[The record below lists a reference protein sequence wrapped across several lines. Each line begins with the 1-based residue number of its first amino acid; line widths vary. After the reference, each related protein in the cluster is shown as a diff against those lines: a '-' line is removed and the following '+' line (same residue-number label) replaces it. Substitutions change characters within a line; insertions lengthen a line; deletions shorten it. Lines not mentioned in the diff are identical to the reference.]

1 MLPRG
6 SAKTSRAGFARRPGR
21 YRNDPRT
28 FDCHVIF
35 LVFAP
40 SQRATAEEVSEVCR
54 SAEAVVFPRQSRE
67 VRPQHNRQRERERER
82 EKRKGRSDCAQKPSR
97 SQSHNLSAASLGYP
111 TPQDRQ
117 ALVRSASENSNGS
130 GPVVGIPILP
140 NSENGTEPRRAE
152 IFDRT
157 HQEPQFTC
165 STAAEGNQSGRAAR

>member
-67 VRPQHNRQRERERER
+67 VRPQHNRRES
-82 EKRKGRSDCAQKPSR
+82 KRSSDCGPANISNLHKYINSCPQSLSYPHSLR
-97 SQSHNLSAASLGYP
+97 SVSSSQLCVP
-111 TPQDRQ
+111 T
-117 ALVRSASENSNGS
+117 SENSNGS
-130 GPVVGIPILP
+130 CRSYLFFVLR
-140 NSENGTEPRRAE
+140 TEPNPDGQRHS
-152 IFDRT
+152 I
-157 HQEPQFTC
+157 EP
-165 STAAEGNQSGRAAR
+165 ASGRRKPVGKGSSIARLSSFSTDSRK